1 MSNKCSILGVWLIER
16 GSGRNLVSRAYSEA
30 VKLDM
35 DLIAPFLSATH
46 TFIDKASN
54 ETLRTID
61 TETNRYV
68 WEANEQLLFV
78 MVVSKAARLGHM
90 RFLLEFALEEFM
102 TNQVPADTDITSM
115 LKNWHGT
122 PSQFKEFGNFVD
134 ELVSQYEATD
144 EVLVAGKSMDCLE
157 VYSHLFRGIMRVE
170 TAKSKKKKIVATMKT
185 YLEPLMDRYPFLN
198 TIPIDEAG
206 IEVLQID
213 INIVPYHHLRD
224 ALEELL
230 RLLGKVTKET
240 VTPKAYRDMIFEH
253 VMTYVKRDIKRLQTY
268 AILDDVVRYLF

>member
-1 MSNKCSILGVWLIER
+1 MSDKCSILGVWLIER
-16 GSGRNLVSRAYSEA
+16 GSGRNIVSRAYSEA

-68 WEANEQLLFV
+68 WEANEHLLFV
-78 MVVSKAARLGHM
+78 MVVSRAARLGHM

-102 TNQVPADTDITSM
+102 TNQVPADTDVASM
-115 LKNWHGT
+115 LKSWHGNQ
-122 PSQFKEFGNFVD
+122 SKFKQFGNFVD
-134 ELVSQYEATD
+134 ELVTQYEVTD

-157 VYSHLFRGIMRVE
+157 VYSHLFRGIMRVN
-170 TAKSKKKKIVATMKT
+170 TSPAKKKKIISRMNT
-185 YLEPLMDRYPFLN
+185 YLEPLLDRYPFLN
-198 TIPIDEAG
+198 SVPLDEAG

-213 INIVPYHHLRD
+213 INTVPYHHLRD
-224 ALEELL
+224 SLEELL
-230 RLLGKVTKET
+230 RLLAKVTRET
-240 VTPKAYRDMIFEH
+240 VTSKVYREMVFDH

>member
-1 MSNKCSILGVWLIER
+1 MSDKRSILGVWLIER
-16 GSGRNLVSRAYSEA
+16 GSGRNIVSRAYSEA

-54 ETLRTID
+54 ETLKTID

-68 WEANEQLLFV
+68 WEANDYLLFV

-90 RFLLEFALEEFM
+90 RFLLEYALKEFM
-102 TNQVPADTDITSM
+102 TNQIPEDSDISTV
-115 LKNWHGT
+115 LKSWHGT
-122 PSQFKEFGNFVD
+122 PKQFKDFGNFVD
-134 ELVSQYEATD
+134 ELVTQYEVTD
-144 EVLVAGKSMDCLE
+144 EALVAGKSMDCLE

-170 TAKSKKKKIVATMKT
+170 TSKAKKKKIVDKMKT
-185 YLEPLMDRYPFLN
+185 YLEPLLDRYQFLS
-198 TIPIDEAG
+198 TAPIDTAG
-206 IEVLQID
+206 IEVLMID
-213 INIVPYHHLRD
+213 VNTVPYHHLRD

-230 RLLGKVTKET
+230 RLLAKVTKEM
-240 VTPKAYRDMIFEH
+240 VTPKAYRDMIFDH
-253 VMTYVKRDIKRLQTY
+253 VMCYVKRDIKRLQTY

>member
-1 MSNKCSILGVWLIER
+1 MSDKCSILGVWLIER
-16 GSGRNLVSRAYSEA
+16 GSGRNIVSRAYSEA

-68 WEANEQLLFV
+68 WEANEHLLFV

-90 RFLLEFALEEFM
+90 RFLLEYAMEEFM
-102 TNQVPADTDITSM
+102 TNQVPADTDIGSM
-115 LKNWHGT
+115 LKKWHGT
-122 PSQFKEFGNFVD
+122 PSKFKEFGNFVD
-134 ELVSQYEATD
+134 ELVMQYEVTD

-157 VYSHLFRGIMRVE
+157 VYSHLFRGIMRVK
-170 TAKSKKKKIVATMKT
+170 TAKSKKNKIVATMKT
-185 YLEPLMDRYPFLN
+185 YLEPLLDRYPFLSQA
-198 TIPIDEAG
+198 PVDEAG

-213 INIVPYHHLRD
+213 INTVPYHHLRD

-230 RLLGKVTKET
+230 RLLAKVTRET
-240 VTPKAYRDMIFEH
+240 VTPKVYRDMIFEH
-253 VMTYVKRDIKRLQTY
+253 VMVYVKRDIKRLQTY